1 MSEFDSSSEKKRRG
15 RPPKIDTMQSKI
27 QARVSEK
34 TAEICSLLG
43 GSSFIRNL
51 LDKAVAVYEKL
62 DEDRKKDPE
71 AMAMVFQRVAEDE
84 VKIPYVE
91 ATVSCGYPDMA
102 FDGRTEPFSFS
113 DYLCCSSHDT
123 YVVEARGDSMV
134 DAGVYEGDMLV
145 LDRSVR
151 PRNGDIVLAL
161 LNGDMTLKRIRFDR
175 SGRPELHPENH
186 LAEYPVIKPAKSDE
200 FSVQGVLTGVVRR
213 I

>member
-1 MSEFDSSSEKKRRG
+1 MSEINNSDQKKRG

-34 TAEICSLLG
+34 TAQICSLLG
-43 GSSFIRNL
+43 GSSFIRSL

-62 DEDRKKDPE
+62 DEERKKDPDT
-71 AMAMVFQRVAEDE
+71 MDMVFQRVAEDE

-113 DYLCCSSHDT
+113 DYLRCNNHDT

-145 LDRSVR
+145 LDRSIR
-151 PRNGDIVLAL
+151 PRNGDIVLAM
-161 LNGDMTLKRIRFDR
+161 LNGDMTLKRVRFDR
-175 SGRPELHPENH
+175 AGRPELHPENG
-186 LAEYPVIKPAKSDE
+186 LADYPVIKPVKSDD
-200 FSVQGVLTGVVRR
+200 FSVQGVLTGIVRR
-213 I
+213 V